1 MSVLITICE
10 FSWSRLDQGNQWLS
24 SLDVY
29 LFHYARGWIRPII
42 NCSRVVYQ
50 KCKPPGW
57 NFDDPP
63 RESSVHSDKPRCT
76 PLTQVATLWLNIALL
91 WRHATPWWNLNP
103 GWGNEEGCWWES
115 PEKSTEKR
123 DPSATVLDLLS
134 VHVNLVKN
142 VYPIEELKKFIF
154 SANFQFH
161 RLNRLRCSILRHI
174 SSNKH
179 LSTKTSSID
188 QW

>member
-57 NFDDPP
+57 NFDDHP

-76 PLTQVATLWLNIALL
+76 PLTQDVPHWPKLQ
-91 WRHATPWWNLNP
+91 P
-103 GWGNEEGCWWES
+103 C
-115 PEKSTEKR
+115 
-123 DPSATVLDLLS
+123 D
-134 VHVNLVKN
+134 
-142 VYPIEELKKFIF
+142 
-154 SANFQFH
+154 
-161 RLNRLRCSILRHI
+161 SILHSCDVTLHRDEI
-174 SSNKH
+174 WTPAGAMRKGADENH
-179 LSTKTSSID
+179 LRNLQRKEMPVRLYLTSCLCM
-188 QW
+188 WT

>member
-57 NFDDPP
+57 NFDDHP

-76 PLTQVATLWLNIALL
+76 PLTQDVPIDPSCNLVTQYC
-91 WRHATPWWNLNP
+91 TPVTSRYTVMKFEPRL
-103 GWGNEEGCWWES
+103 GQWGRVLMRITREIYR
-115 PEKSTEKR
+115 EKR
-123 DPSATVLDLLS
+123 CQCDCTWPLVCACEPS
-134 VHVNLVKN
+134 
-142 VYPIEELKKFIF
+142 KKCLPYW
-154 SANFQFH
+154 
-161 RLNRLRCSILRHI
+161 R
-174 SSNKH
+174 
-179 LSTKTSSID
+179 T
-188 QW
+188 